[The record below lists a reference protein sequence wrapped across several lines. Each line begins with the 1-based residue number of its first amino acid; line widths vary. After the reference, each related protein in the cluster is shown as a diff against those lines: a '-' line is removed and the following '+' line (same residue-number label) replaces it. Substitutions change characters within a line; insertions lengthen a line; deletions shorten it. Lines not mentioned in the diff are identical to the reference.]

1 MISGLIKVEESVISF
16 IIHWFKENIQK
27 LLREMQ
33 ADFICA
39 SKKKKYKDNTPSS
52 RITQNQDLAKGVLL
66 MRTARRIICGYNW
79 IKDFTIIMF
88 VHKITRIL
96 KVSRGLL
103 ADKNADSESN
113 V

>member
-1 MISGLIKVEESVISF
+1 MISGIIKVEESVISL
-16 IIHWFKENIQK
+16 IIHWFMENLQN

-33 ADFICA
+33 ADFICD
-39 SKKKKYKDNTPSS
+39 SKNTRTNAPSGG
-52 RITQNQDLAKGVLL
+52 ITRNQALSKGVLR

-79 IKDFTIIMF
+79 IKDFTIIML
-88 VHKITRIL
+88 VHKIRQIL

-103 ADKNADSESN
+103 ANQNADSESD

>member
-16 IIHWFKENIQK
+16 IIHWFMENIQK

-33 ADFICA
+33 ANFICA
-39 SKKKKYKDNTPSS
+39 SKNTRTNAPISS
-52 RITQNQDLAKGVLL
+52 HITRNQALAKGALR
-66 MRTARRIICGYNW
+66 MRTARGIICGYNW
-79 IKDFTIIMF
+79 IKDFTIIML

-103 ADKNADSESN
+103 ANKNADSESN